1 MCGSFRVPSRHTG
14 RCLLSLLV
22 FWCWRSASDT
32 SAGFALPSSGARR
45 AREALL
51 PSGYDIADRPANRMV
66 GEMSRYED
74 PRKPFRPDP
83 GPRNRRGKWAPPGPE
98 LIEPPEVLVIGFGRQ
113 LRESDVQGP
122 RARLGAAAVEV
133 LQMRHDVGI
142 YFDAEVGAYMGQ
154 ARASLDKSG
163 KAGVQKINFLQ
174 PVTENDNELGP
185 AMWKTM
191 QREGMD
197 GALVLCVLSDWRLPF
212 GQIRLS
218 PHYDDSDARLRSAY
232 AALGQ
237 DRRVV
242 TLRIG
247 CGRKAASAPLD
258 DQEARTLPD
267 VLNNAATAIELWLSE
282 ADTGLVMRF
291 VNRPA
296 AYALPEVTSSSQN
309 AAAASERKELESAEL
324 ETVILDEGEPNVG
337 DTVDEALTLY
347 NEGDFRA
354 SAGYEPAFV
363 LFDLNREDPTELP
376 EMLVGR
382 LPVALALATLGARPV
397 QSEAVLVAG
406 RRFES
411 LAALQADLVSLVLE
425 VPAGMHLRLQ
435 NDEDLVRAM
444 ISYHPDAARL
454 LEDLVALKVDCSP
467 IDDDTRCYWV
477 VKYDGYEEEVDL
489 RECLMGL
496 QSQMALKPAARPR
509 KQLQRLGPGSWRKPS
524 TESLWHRSHVRE
536 LAALSGS
543 K

>member
-1 MCGSFRVPSRHTG
+1 M
-14 RCLLSLLV
+14 
-22 FWCWRSASDT
+22 
-32 SAGFALPSSGARR
+32 FALPSGARR
-45 AREALL
+45 TREDLL
-51 PSGYDIADRPANRMV
+51 PSGYDIADRPARRMAS
-66 GEMSRYED
+66 EMSRYED
-74 PRKPFRPDP
+74 PRRPFRPDP
-83 GPRNRRGKWAPPGPE
+83 GPRKRKGKWAPEGPE

-133 LQMRHDVGI
+133 LQMRHSVGI
-142 YFDAEVGAYMGQ
+142 YFDAEVGAYTGQ

-174 PVTENDNELGP
+174 PVTENDNEIGP
-185 AMWKTM
+185 ALWKTM
-191 QREGMD
+191 QREGMEE
-197 GALVLCVLSDWRLPF
+197 ALVLCVLSDWRLPF

-258 DQEARTLPD
+258 DDEARILPD

-296 AYALPEVTSSSQN
+296 AYALEEVSTSAQEADASS
-309 AAAASERKELESAEL
+309 EEKELPEMEL
-324 ETVILDEGEPNVG
+324 VNLDEGEPNMG
-337 DTVDEALTLY
+337 DSVDEALSLY

-354 SAGYEPAFV
+354 SPGIEPAFV

-382 LPVALALATLGARPV
+382 LPVSRALATLGARPA

-406 RRFES
+406 RRFAS
-411 LAALQADLVSLVLE
+411 LAELQADLVNIVLN
-425 VPAGMHLRLQ
+425 VPPGMHLRLQ
-435 NDEDLVRAM
+435 NDEDVVRAM
-444 ISYHPDAARL
+444 ISYHPDAGRL
-454 LEDLVALKVDCSP
+454 LEDLVAVKVDCSP
-467 IDDDTRCYWV
+467 LDDDTRCYWV
-477 VKYDGYEEEVDL
+477 VKYDGYEEEVNL
-489 RECLMGL
+489 RECLAGL
-496 QSQMALKPAARPR
+496 QSQMMLKPASRPG
-509 KQLQRLGPGSWRKPS
+509 KQLRRLGPGSWRQPNS
-524 TESLWHRSHVRE
+524 ESLWHRSHVRE
-536 LAALSGS
+536 LAALAGT